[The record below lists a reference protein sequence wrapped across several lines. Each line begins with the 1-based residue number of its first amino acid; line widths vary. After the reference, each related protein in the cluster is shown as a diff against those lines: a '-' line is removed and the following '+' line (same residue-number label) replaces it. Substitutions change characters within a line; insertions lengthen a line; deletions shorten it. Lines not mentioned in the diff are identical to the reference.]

1 MVVLGLDVRTWTMCY
16 GTFKRPWSIKSTR
29 LNALACWC
37 WNMIPRFG
45 PWNFDRPGHH
55 YMCMLKKGP
64 NLLYS
69 SNLRLCLIKKL
80 HLHKHTNSKSHR
92 EVGVH
97 DLICSMIPS
106 PLALWLSTV
115 GWEDFYLTGKKGG
128 KVVLTRMIMSYE
140 SQSRYETRRVWVEKV
155 GRKKLSTAK

>member
-128 KVVLTRMIMSYE
+128 KSCPNSYD
-140 SQSRYETRRVWVEKV
+140 YELWVQITLRNTEGV
-155 GRKKLSTAK
+155 GRKSGTEETFHC